1 MENNFIINSN
11 IKLADFQYELQDN
24 RIAKYP
30 LEKRDESKLLLYR
43 DQKIAHHT
51 FKNLPDFISD
61 EYQLIF
67 NNTKVLPARI
77 YFQKESGATI
87 EVFLLHP
94 VSPTPLVQEAMLVKD
109 TTIWECTI
117 GNLKRW
123 KEDQVLKRNLI
134 VGEYEIELQAQLID
148 REKRYVQFS
157 WKEERTHFVDV
168 VIAAGEV
175 PLPPYLNRKPTSKDK
190 DTYQTIYSKEEGA
203 VAAPTAGLHFT
214 TEVLENLQKQGVLM
228 DEVTLHVGAGT
239 FQPIKTENVL
249 EHTMHNEQV
258 VISRENLLVLL
269 QNKKVIPVG
278 TTSMRTL
285 ESLYWF
291 GVKLLDETEKND
303 FFIAKLYPY
312 QDRKTNLPD
321 KLTAF
326 KAILDYMDRYNLQ
339 QITGET
345 EIFIFPGYQFKV
357 CEALITNFHQPSS
370 TLILLV
376 AAFIGNDWRKI
387 YREALNN
394 DYRFLSYGDSS
405 LLFKA

>member
-1 MENNFIINSN
+1 MENNLILNRN
-11 IKLADFQYELQDN
+11 IKLTDYNYELPDN

-30 LEKRDESKLLLYR
+30 LKKRDESRLLLYKNEEIEHR
-43 DQKIAHHT
+43 K
-51 FKNLPDFISD
+51 FKDLPDFISD
-61 EYQLIF
+61 EYQLVF

-94 VSPTPLVQEAMLVKD
+94 VLPTTLVQEAMLVQKES
-109 TTIWECTI
+109 TWECTV

-123 KEDQVLKRNLI
+123 KDNQILKRSLK
-134 VGEYEIELQAQLID
+134 VGEKEITLQAKLID
-148 REKRYVQFS
+148 RSKRHVQFS
-157 WKEERTHFVDV
+157 WEGVGIPFVDV
-168 VIAAGEV
+168 IIAAGEV
-175 PLPPYLNRKPTSKDK
+175 PLPPYLNRKPIQEDK
-190 DTYQTIYSKEEGA
+190 ETYQTIYSKEEGA

-214 TEVLENLQKQGVLM
+214 PEVLEGINKKGILT

-258 VISRENLLVLL
+258 VISKKSLQLLLE
-269 QNKKVIPVG
+269 NKKVIPVG

-285 ESLYWF
+285 ESLYWY
-291 GVKLLDETEKND
+291 GVKLLETTENND
-303 FFIAKLYPY
+303 FFIEKLFPY
-312 QDRKTNLPD
+312 QDRNTLLPD
-321 KLTAF
+321 KIQAF
-326 KAILDYMDRYNLQ
+326 KAILKLMEERNLE

-376 AAFIGNDWRKI
+376 AAFVGDNWKKI
-387 YREALNN
+387 YNSALEN

-405 LLFKA
+405 LLFRP